1 MKRVNKKGIDH
12 KVVEIRRVCKVGKG
26 GKTLSFRALVV
37 VGNQNGT
44 VGIGIGKASQVLNAI
59 KKGQYRAI
67 QNRIRIPMTQTK
79 TIPHKS
85 EACYGASRVVLRPAA
100 PGSGVIAG
108 GAIRAVLELAGIK
121 NILAKQ
127 LRSKNKINNAKAT
140 VLSLKNLR
148 FITTAAS
155 LRGITLESLTGRLPF
170 KQENSDLENQ
180 SKLDS
185 KNKRQTISNKKE
197 KALNLD
203 KKLSKKTVRKPKQK
217 TKGS

>member
-1 MKRVNKKGIDH
+1 MKRVVNKKGIDH

-44 VGIGIGKASQVLNAI
+44 VGIGIGKASEVLNAI

-67 QNRIRIPMTQTK
+67 QNRIRIPITQTK
-79 TIPHKS
+79 TIPHRS
-85 EACYGASRVVLRPAA
+85 EASFGASSVVLRPAA

-108 GAIRAVLELAGIK
+108 GSIRAVLELAGIK

-127 LRSKNKINNAKAT
+127 LKSKNKINNAKAT

-148 FITTAAS
+148 FITATAT
-155 LRGITLESLTGRLPF
+155 LRGLSLESLTGR
-170 KQENSDLENQ
+170 KVVKTITINESSD
-180 SKLDS
+180 KVVVK
-185 KNKRQTISNKKE
+185 KNKPVTNNKKE
-197 KALNLD
+197 KKLNTN
-203 KKLSKKTVRKPKQK
+203 KKTKSQSKQK
-217 TKGS
+217 NKSS

>member
-1 MKRVNKKGIDH
+1 MKRTNKKGIDH

-67 QNRIRIPMTQTK
+67 QNRLRIPMTQTK
-79 TIPHKS
+79 TIPHRS
-85 EACYGASRVVLRPAA
+85 EACFGASRVVLRPAA

-108 GAIRAVLELAGIK
+108 GSIRAVLELAGIK

-148 FITTAAS
+148 YITTTAS
-155 LRGITLESLTGRLPF
+155 LRGLTLETLTGRTAF
-170 KQENSDLENQ
+170 KEVHETD
-180 SKLDS
+180 SKEKVDI
-185 KNKRQTISNKKE
+185 KNKRSAVSSQIEKKP
-197 KALNLD
+197 L
-203 KKLSKKTVRKPKQK
+203 KKNPRKPKQN
-217 TKGS
+217 TKGN